1 MNCFRYLD
9 FKSFDEVDRLTFPEY
24 YLLMEAAR
32 LKNVDMTYREHL
44 QAWLNFV
51 VKARKGKQ
59 GKPVY
64 KKFKQFFDYEAEIEK
79 IKNIKNKDK
88 EKGKFS
94 GIGKL
99 LNKEKGE

>member
-1 MNCFRYLD
+1 
-9 FKSFDEVDRLTFPEY
+9 
-24 YLLMEAAR
+24 MEAAR
-32 LKNVDMTYREHL
+32 LKNVDLTYREHL

-64 KKFKQFFDYEAEIEK
+64 KKFKQFFDYEAAVKEVSNKKGNEK
-79 IKNIKNKDK
+79 S
-88 EKGKFS
+88 KFS

-99 LNKEKGE
+99 LNKGE

>member
-1 MNCFRYLD
+1 
-9 FKSFDEVDRLTFPEY
+9 
-24 YLLMEAAR
+24 MEAAR
-32 LKNVDMTYREHL
+32 LKNVDLTYREHL

-64 KKFKQFFDYEAEIEK
+64 KKFKQFFDYEKEIE
-79 IKNIKNKDK
+79 NIKNTKNK
-88 EKGKFS
+88 GNEKSKFT

-99 LNKEKGE
+99 LNKGE

>member
-1 MNCFRYLD
+1 
-9 FKSFDEVDRLTFPEY
+9 
-24 YLLMEAAR
+24 MEAAR

-51 VKARKGKQ
+51 VKARKGTSKSSR
-59 GKPVY
+59 PVY

-79 IKNIKNKDK
+79 INNIKNKDN
-88 EKGKFS
+88 EKSKFS